1 MADTKVTGLTALTVP
16 ADVDLLYIV
25 DDPAGS
31 PTGKKITV
39 GNLLARAY
47 GSMYVS
53 TSAPTTIVTP
63 GTFAKAAGTTTE
75 LTLNDFDMPA
85 SNRLR
90 YTGSGTLLCVVE
102 ATVSMTAGA
111 NNQLVCWRIAK
122 NGVTIEHSEVERKV
136 GTGADVGALA
146 VMAEAELVNG
156 DYVEL
161 HCTNETSTA
170 TVTWRYGLLNVR
182 PVKLV

>member
-1 MADTKVTGLTALTVP
+1 MADTKVTGLAALAVP
-16 ADVDLLYIV
+16 ADADLLYIV

-31 PTGKKITV
+31 PIGKKITV

-53 TSAPTTIVTP
+53 AEAATSIAVA
-63 GTFAKAAGTTTE
+63 GTYVKAAGTT
-75 LTLNDFDMPA
+75 LAITLNDFDMPA

-90 YTGSGTLLCVVE
+90 YIGAGTLLCVVE
-102 ATVSMTAGA
+102 ASVSMKAGA
-111 NNQLVCWRIAK
+111 NNIESAWRFAK
-122 NGVTIEHSEVERKV
+122 NGTTIEHSQVDRRV
-136 GTGADVGALA
+136 GVGADIGAL
-146 VMAEAELVNG
+146 VVVGEVTLTTN

-161 HCTNETSTA
+161 WVTNETSTA
-170 TVTWRYGLLNVR
+170 TMTWYKGFMNVR

>member
-1 MADTKVTGLTALTVP
+1 MADTKVTGLDALTVP

-25 DDPAGS
+25 DDPAGL
-31 PTGKKITV
+31 PIGKKITV

-122 NGVTIEHSEVERKV
+122 KRRHNRTLRSRAQSGNRRRRGRFGSHGRG
-136 GTGADVGALA
+136 GTRQRRL
-146 VMAEAELVNG
+146 
-156 DYVEL
+156 
-161 HCTNETSTA
+161 
-170 TVTWRYGLLNVR
+170 R
-182 PVKLV
+182 